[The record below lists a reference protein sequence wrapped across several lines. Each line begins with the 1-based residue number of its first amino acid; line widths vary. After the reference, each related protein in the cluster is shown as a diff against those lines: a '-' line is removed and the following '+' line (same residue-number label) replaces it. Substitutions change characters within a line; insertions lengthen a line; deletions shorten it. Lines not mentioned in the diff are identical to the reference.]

1 MPLNMETTEV
11 DITEISEVVHHKSEL
26 VDIVDT
32 ITVNL
37 TAAEGDIK
45 MWPEVGTHLIK
56 TEGEETTHLKAQSQ
70 KQHYTEEAILEFDD
84 LHPDKQGNSV

>member
-1 MPLNMETTEV
+1 MPLNSETTEEVHHNFEVV
-11 DITEISEVVHHKSEL
+11 DI
-26 VDIVDT
+26 